1 MTDILK
7 QVMEHGYVATDYSW
21 EAVKKARAKYSR
33 GN

>member
-1 MTDILK
+1 MTDI
-7 QVMEHGYVATDYSW
+7 MEEIMKHAYVSKDYSW